1 MTKKDFEHLDF
12 AQLKLIRHE
21 LEENFKDE
29 LFTLGNHHYSKYLYR
44 NDESTVEFDK
54 NISQTIT
61 RLDDIIKTIAAVESQ
76 LSNFQVKMDDTKVPL
91 GTILN

>member
-1 MTKKDFEHLDF
+1 MTKKDFEHLDY

-21 LEENFKDE
+21 LEESFKDE

-44 NDESTVEFDK
+44 NDESTEVFDK
-54 NISQTIT
+54 NISQTIV
-61 RLDDIIKTIAAVESQ
+61 RLDDIIKSIAEVETQ
-76 LSNFQVKMDDTKVPL
+76 LSHFQVKMDDTVLPV